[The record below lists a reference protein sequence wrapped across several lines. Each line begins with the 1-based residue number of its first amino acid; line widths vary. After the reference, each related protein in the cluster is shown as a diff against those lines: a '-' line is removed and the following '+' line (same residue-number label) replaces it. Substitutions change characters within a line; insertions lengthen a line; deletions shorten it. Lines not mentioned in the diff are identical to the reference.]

1 MCTGLE
7 RVFELVEWFDSLELR
22 ESRDDFTPA
31 DGCGCC
37 GAGEYLRALGNI
49 ERLNDV
55 DSGEEDDGPDSA
67 VDFAVPMM
75 LLGFGL
81 SSRR

>member
-1 MCTGLE
+1 M
-7 RVFELVEWFDSLELR
+7 FELVDWFDSLELR
-22 ESRDDFTPA
+22 ESREDFTPPG
-31 DGCGCC
+31 GC
-37 GAGEYLRALGNI
+37 GEYLRALGNI

-55 DSGEEDDGPDSA
+55 DSGEEDDGPVRIA
-67 VDFAVPMM
+67 DFTVPLLL